1 MRISKWIHFAVP
13 VVVCLIML
21 GIAIPLA
28 AQEYRGRVQGNVT
41 DPTQAAVVA
50 AKVTLKNVNT
60 GIESVRETDAA
71 GFYRFDFVQPGIYT
85 VAVEAAGFNRFVQE
99 NVTVVTA
106 GDITV
111 NAPLVVGGVTETVTV
126 SEVVAAVQF
135 NTSTMTTTVQGTM
148 LKDLPV
154 LARNPFTLALLN
166 PAVVNQYW
174 DVSHRNPFYMWS
186 NSGLDVGGSTAG
198 KNDQL
203 LDGVPTGVAAR
214 GSYNSPMDAVQEVVV
229 QQNAVDAEYGFSAG
243 GVLNL
248 SMKSGT
254 NDYHGSAYWFGRN
267 PVFNAVV
274 DPITRTESVVK
285 NNIWGGTI
293 GNPIKKNKL
302 FNFFVYE
309 QWRATQPSSNVS
321 TVPTDLERAGDF
333 SQTLTPQG
341 TLRVI
346 YDPFTTV
353 FDPLTSTVTRQPFGG
368 NKIPQQMIDPTGRKI
383 INDLWKPNRAGDD
396 ASGVNNFKTAYAW
409 WLHYWNISDRVDYN
423 ASDKLRMYW
432 RYSRFETRLDNP
444 NWGGTRAVR
453 SDNGGLMDALNASA
467 DAIYMISP
475 STTLNLR
482 MGVTYAED
490 DYDSAWAQVG
500 SGVWAE
506 LFPTKWYEPVIG
518 VLPGIYYPNFNFSG
532 NGGASSGISGWWLVR
547 ERQYNGQANLTH
559 TRGMHNLK
567 FGFQVRH
574 SYGKNGLPGPGGFS
588 FNSVETGSSWIGYNA
603 AQSGSQFAT
612 ALLGVVSSG
621 NANIVPMWDH
631 HLNQFG
637 FYVQDDIKLTR
648 NVTLNLGGRFEI
660 ETAPKDVK
668 DFMFTRYL
676 DLTSPIPELQG
687 VNLPPEVTA
696 ITQTQ
701 PKFNGAWVFTDAE
714 NPRTFPTLYQFLPR
728 IGVAVRLS
736 DKMSFRA
743 GYARYATPI
752 RSVYTEGWDIPKE
765 GYSSSSYTLD
775 PLQGVPRTLISDP
788 FPASNPLRLPTEK
801 SLGRYTQLGTSGHWF
816 NQDTTAPKNDRF
828 NLSIQ
833 RQLPMNF
840 LFDGTYFMHIG
851 HNVHDVSMW
860 GSWGNQYA
868 QQMNFMDPNLAYT
881 YKGAVDQAVPNPF
894 YNLLPPDKM
903 PGELRTQEEVSVR
916 QLLRPYPQYM
926 DLYQYLR
933 TGLSNRYYAMQ
944 LQVQRPM
951 AQGVALQVG
960 YNYNRELH
968 DEFFNDI
975 DEYNLKLTMLD
986 RRRPRH
992 NLRMAGTWEL
1002 PFGKG
1007 RRYLSGANRALD
1019 LLVGGWATAHW
1030 LMWQGGELINF
1041 QWSAAEVTGDPRE
1054 NVPEGLWF
1062 NPSVFK
1068 TLPGYT
1074 PRTNPWYYDGLRGPR
1089 FWSLDSTVVKY
1100 FPVTERVRVELR
1112 FEFYNALNHFIPSNP
1127 DTGVGSG
1134 TMGQST
1140 WVYGGNYGREVQYT
1154 ARIHF

>member
-1 MRISKWIHFAVP
+1 VWSVAFFCLLAT
-13 VVVCLIML
+13 VCT
-21 GIAIPLA
+21 
-28 AQEYRGRVQGNVT
+28 AQEYRGRVSGTVL
-41 DPTQAAVVA
+41 DPSQAAVVG
-50 AKVTLKNVNT
+50 AKVTLTNVGT
-60 GIESVRETDAA
+60 GVETVKETDAT
-71 GFYRFDFVQPGIYT
+71 GSYRFDFVQPGGYT
-85 VAVEAAGFNRFVQE
+85 VSVEAAGFNKYVQE
-99 NVTVVTA
+99 NVTVLTA
-106 GDITV
+106 GDVTV
-111 NAPLVVGGVTETVTV
+111 NASLTVGAVAETVTV
-126 SEVVAAVQF
+126 SETVAAVQF
-135 NTSTMTTTVQGTM
+135 TTSTMTTTVQGTM

-254 NDYHGSAYWFGRN
+254 NDWHGTAYWFGRN
-267 PVFNAVV
+267 PAFNAVV

-285 NNIWGGTI
+285 NNIWGGTA
-293 GNPIKKNKL
+293 GGPIKKNKI
-302 FNFFVYE
+302 FNFFTYE

-321 TVPTDLERAGDF
+321 TVPTDLERGGDF
-333 SQTLTPQG
+333 SQTKTPQG
-341 TLRVI
+341 ALRVI

-353 FDPLTSTVTRQPFGG
+353 FDPATSTVTRMPFGE
-368 NKIPQQMIDPTGRKI
+368 NRIPGQMIDPTGQKI
-383 INDLWKPNRAGDD
+383 INDLWRPNRAGDD
-396 ASGVNNFKTAYAW
+396 PSGVNNFKIAYAW

-423 ASDKLRMYW
+423 HSDKLRMYW
-432 RYSRFETRLDNP
+432 RYSRYETRLDNP

-453 SDNGGLMDALNASA
+453 SDNGGLMDALNAA
-467 DAIYMISP
+467 WDTIYMISP
-475 STTLNLR
+475 TTTLNLR

-490 DYDSAWAQVG
+490 DYDSAWSKGQE
-500 SGVWAE
+500 GVWAE
-506 LFPTKWYEPVIG
+506 LWPSRWYEPVIG
-518 VLPGIYYPNFNFSG
+518 ALPGVYYPNFNFSG
-532 NGGASSGISGWWLVR
+532 NGSASTGMGGWWLVR
-547 ERQYNGQANLTH
+547 ERQYNGQALMTH
-559 TRGMHNLK
+559 NMGIHNLK

-574 SYGKNGLPGPGGFS
+574 SYGKNGSPGPGGFTFMCTETAKS
-588 FNSVETGSSWIGYNA
+588 FIGHDPTQDGNM
-603 AQSGSQFAT
+603 FAT

-637 FYVQDDIKLTR
+637 FYVQDDIKLSR
-648 NVTLNLGGRFEI
+648 DVTLNLGLRYEI

-668 DFMFTRYL
+668 DFMFSRYL
-676 DLTSPIPELQG
+676 DLNSPIPELQG
-687 VNLPPEVTA
+687 VTMPSEVTA
-696 ITQTQ
+696 IANI
-701 PKFNGAWVFTDAE
+701 PYKFNGAWVFTDSS
-714 NPRTFPTLYQFLPR
+714 NPRVFPTLHQFLPR

-752 RSVYTEGWDIPKE
+752 RSIYGEAWDIPKY
-765 GYSSSSYTLD
+765 GYSQSSYTLD
-775 PLQGVPRTLISDP
+775 PLEGVPRTLISDP
-788 FPASNPLRLPTEK
+788 FPGTNPLRLPPEK
-801 SLGRYTQLGTSGHWF
+801 SLGRYTQLGSSGMWF
-816 NQDTTAPKNDRF
+816 NQDLTSPKNDRF

-833 RQLPMNF
+833 RQLPMSL
-840 LFDGTYFMHIG
+840 LFDGTFFMHIG

-860 GSWGNQYA
+860 GSWGNQYD

-881 YKGAVDQAVPNPF
+881 HKGAVDQAVPNPF
-894 YNLLPPDKM
+894 YQLLPPDKM
-903 PGELRTQEEVSVR
+903 PGELRNQEMVSVR
-916 QLLRPYPQYM
+916 QLLRPYPQYT
-926 DLYQYLR
+926 DLYQR
-933 TGLSNRYYAMQ
+933 MRKGLSNRYYAMQ
-944 LQVQRPM
+944 IQLTRPM
-951 AQGVALQVG
+951 VQGVSLQLG

-968 DEFFNDI
+968 DEFFNYG
-975 DEYNLKLTMLD
+975 DEYNQKLTMID

-1007 RRYLSGANRALD
+1007 RKYLSGASRALD
-1019 LLVGGWATAHW
+1019 YVVGGWATAHW
-1030 LMWQGGELINF
+1030 LMWQGGNLLTF
-1041 QWSAAEVTGDPRE
+1041 GAAEVTGDPKSG
-1054 NVPEGLWF
+1054 VPGGLWF

-1068 TLPGYT
+1068 VLPGYT
-1074 PRTNPWYYDGLRGPR
+1074 PRTNPWYYAGLRGPR
-1089 FWSLDSTVVKY
+1089 FWGLDSTIVKY
-1100 FPVTERVRVELR
+1100 IPITERVKLEIR
-1112 FEFYNALNHFIPSNP
+1112 FEFYNAINHFIPSDP
-1127 DTGVGSG
+1127 DTGIGSG

-1154 ARIHF
+1154 ARFHF